1 MRDVNKKVHFDSKA
15 YSEAMKNYNQSYEKW
30 QQYGEKE
37 AKGLATPKDR
47 DMQKKELEFAVK
59 AIDKYL
65 DSKKEVN
72 LNKNPKTQKRVQ
84 AMEKARKNLEIRLY
98 KLQLAEEKQRREERE
113 KQREEMKTRTD
124 SLRTNTKAQEALE
137 RNTARASLSATQKM
151 TQLGNRQS
159 MTKLDKKDA
168 RTALAALVLEE
179 RLKQPG
185 MDQLKKEIAKSG
197 KAYAKA
203 VQTIANSKEFRETF
217 PDSRLTTTN
226 CKNFATSPN
235 AVKKAAKDFNNRLVR
250 DAQVKKQ
257 KQNQRQRNIQK
268 QAVNNQ
274 RKIG

>member
-1 MRDVNKKVHFDSKA
+1 
-15 YSEAMKNYNQSYEKW
+15 
-30 QQYGEKE
+30 
-37 AKGLATPKDR
+37 
-47 DMQKKELEFAVK
+47 
-59 AIDKYL
+59 
-65 DSKKEVN
+65 
-72 LNKNPKTQKRVQ
+72 
-84 AMEKARKNLEIRLY
+84 
-98 KLQLAEEKQRREERE
+98 
-113 KQREEMKTRTD
+113 
-124 SLRTNTKAQEALE
+124 
-137 RNTARASLSATQKM
+137 
-151 TQLGNRQS
+151 